1 MSYPQ
6 LHLVRRAAAIAAAL
20 LCASAAAAADWPAYR
35 ADAARSGYVAET
47 LPKGLSLRW
56 TYRPR
61 HAPRP
66 AWPGRDTRMPFD
78 RAFHVAVV
86 GGSLVY
92 GSSADG
98 AVHALDAATG
108 AERWVFGTGGPV
120 RLAPAV
126 WRSRVFVVSD
136 DGFLY
141 CLAMDDGRLA
151 WKRRGGPVDSM
162 VLGNGRMI
170 SRWPARGGPAIADG
184 IVYFAAGIWPSEGI
198 YLYALDAATGE
209 VRWCN
214 DTAGFLYMAQP
225 HGGANSRSGVSAQGP
240 LVVAGDRVLVPTGRA
255 VPAVFDRATGEF
267 LYFHLQRY
275 GRYGGSPIVGAAPHF
290 LHSNAVFDLAS
301 GERTCSGIPTEAV
314 AVGPDRVVYAVGKEI
329 VAIGRAEMVTER
341 GAVDRKGKKAVR
353 AALGEPVR
361 RMASPHGDTRL
372 LIAAGSTVVA
382 AGADRVSVLDMDS
395 STALL
400 SAEVDG
406 APAGLAAAGGR
417 LFVSTEKGTIH
428 CFAAQAPGAA
438 KTIEAK
444 AAASRGADN
453 PLFAAAADE
462 VVRATGITEG
472 YCLDLACGDGA
483 LASALAERT
492 TLQIC
497 AIDDDPEKV
506 ALARKRLDATG
517 LLGARVTVLLGDPA
531 RTPYPNWFANLVV
544 SGRSV
549 TDGPGVVP
557 ADEML
562 RLQRPYG
569 GVTCIGK
576 PGAMTTTVR
585 GAVEGAGTWTHQYC
599 DPANSNCSADT
610 VRGPLGVLWFT
621 DLNFQMPSR
630 HGRGPAPLFHNGRL
644 FVEGMNGLRCVDA
657 YNGRTVWEHPLPG
670 ILKAYD
676 AEHIMGASG
685 TGSNFCVTPEAVFVR
700 VGGHCLKLDPA
711 TGKLLA
717 ELDTPAQTDGEP
729 AVWGYIASVGGTLFG
744 TLSDVGHIVR
754 WVYKRGDMRTQ
765 FTESRLLF
773 AMDARTGKRMWCYEP
788 RHSIRNNTIAIG
800 RGQVF
805 LIDRPVALRDLLD
818 QQAAKWRGRPVAE
831 HPTGAL
837 VALNAADGHVAW
849 RATDD
854 IYGTVLALSEEH
866 DVLVMAY
873 QPTRF
878 KLASER
884 GGRMAAFRASDG
896 KRLWDIQA
904 KYGSRLVLN
913 GRTIYA
919 EPGAWDLLTGKQEA
933 FRFKRSYGCGTI
945 SGSRHLLLFRS
956 ATLGYVDLTHGNA
969 TENYGAVRPG
979 CWINAIAAGGLV
991 LMPDA
996 TDRCTCSY
1004 LIKASVALQPYGLRP
1019 PAISPERAPS
1029 RTPITVRLDHEHKGA
1044 EIRYT
1049 LDGSPPSAAS
1059 TRYAGPF
1066 RLAKSATIKARAFA
1080 PRMPPSQTADASFLI
1095 DPAIIPIRGAHWR
1108 VLDTPGGR
1116 PPESKW
1122 QVADGVV
1129 TELSNHCKGVAS
1141 DGDHRTER
1149 PGSYRVFASA
1159 RSFTDCELS
1168 LELAST
1174 DNDGLGVAFCFEG
1187 PDRHYLWAMDEQRR
1201 FHILAL
1207 KDGDTYRILASR
1219 KAGYARGRW
1228 HKLRVVLDGPK
1239 IAVYL
1244 DGNKDLEATDATL
1257 RKGTFAL
1264 YAWGCAGAK
1273 FRGVLWR

>member
-1 MSYPQ
+1 MPDPQ
-6 LHLVRRAAAIAAAL
+6 LHLARAVAAAL
-20 LCASAAAAADWPAYR
+20 LCATSAAAADWPAYR

-47 LPKGLSLRW
+47 LPKALSLRW

-61 HAPRP
+61 HAPMP
-66 AWPGRDTRMPFD
+66 AWSGRDTRTPFD
-78 RAFHVAVV
+78 RAFHVAVA
-86 GGSLVY
+86 GRTLLY

-98 AVHALDAATG
+98 KVHALDAATG
-108 AERWVFGTGGPV
+108 AERWAFHTGGPV
-120 RLAPAV
+120 RFAPAV
-126 WRSRVFVVSD
+126 WQDRVFAVSD

-141 CLAMDDGRLA
+141 CLAIGDGRLV

-209 VRWCN
+209 VQWCN
-214 DTAGFLYMAQP
+214 DTAGYLYMPQP
-225 HGGANSRSGVSAQGP
+225 HPGANARSGVSAQGH

-275 GRYGGSPIVGAAPHF
+275 RSLGGSQVVAAAPHF
-290 LHSNAVFDLAS
+290 LHCNAVFDLAS
-301 GERTCSGIPTEAV
+301 GKRICVGIPTDAV
-314 AVGPDRVVYAVGKEI
+314 AVTPDRVVYAVGKEI
-329 VAIGRAEMVTER
+329 VSVGRGEMVIQRES
-341 GAVDRKGKKAVR
+341 VDRKGKKTVR
-353 AALGEPVR
+353 TALGEPVW

-382 AGADRVSVLDMDS
+382 AGADRVSVLDMAS
-395 STALL
+395 STVLL
-400 SAEVDG
+400 SAQVDG
-406 APAGLAAAGGR
+406 VPGGLAVSGGR

-428 CFAAQAPGAA
+428 CFAEQAPGGG
-438 KTIEAK
+438 KTIEGK
-444 AAASRGADN
+444 AGAPRGAADA
-453 PLFAAAADE
+453 LFAAAADE
-462 VVRATGITEG
+462 IVRATGIAEG
-472 YCLDLACGDGA
+472 YCLDLACGGGA

-492 TLQIC
+492 KLQIC
-497 AIDDDPEKV
+497 AIDNDPQKV

-531 RTPYPNWFANLVV
+531 RTPFPKWFANLVV

-557 ADEML
+557 ADEMR

-621 DLNFQMPSR
+621 DFNFQMPSR
-630 HGRGPAPLFHNGRL
+630 HGRGPAPLFHDGRL
-644 FVEGMNGLRCVDA
+644 FVEGVNALRGVDA
-657 YNGRTVWEHPLPG
+657 YNGRILWEYPLPG
-670 ILKAYD
+670 VLKAYD

-685 TGSNFCVTPEAVFVR
+685 TGSNFCVTSDAVFVR
-700 VGGHCLKLDPA
+700 VGGKCLKLDPA
-711 TGKLLA
+711 TGKLLG
-717 ELDTPAQTDGEP
+717 ELDTPAQADGEP
-729 AVWGYIASVGGTLFG
+729 AAWGYIASVGGTLFG
-744 TLSDVGHIVR
+744 TLPDVRHIVKWTYR
-754 WVYKRGDMRTQ
+754 RGDMRTQ

-773 AMDARTGKRMWCYEP
+773 ATDAKTGKLTWCYEP

-800 RGQVF
+800 RGHVF

-818 QQAAKWRGRPVAE
+818 QQVAKWRGRPVAE
-831 HPTGAL
+831 HPTGVL
-837 VALNAADGHVAW
+837 VALNAADGSVAW

-866 DVLVMAY
+866 GVLVMAY

-878 KLASER
+878 KLASEL
-884 GGRMAAFRASDG
+884 GGRMAAFRAADG
-896 KRLWDIQA
+896 KRLWDIRA
-904 KYGSRLVLN
+904 AYASRLVLN

-919 EPGAWDLLTGKQEA
+919 QPGAWDLLTGKPTGFA
-933 FRFKRSYGCGTI
+933 FSRSYGCGTI

-969 TENYGAVRPG
+969 TENYGGVRPG
-979 CWINAIAAGGLV
+979 CWINAIPAGGLV

-1004 LIKASVALQPYGLRP
+1004 LIKTSIALQPYGLRP
-1019 PAISPERAPS
+1019 PAISPEGAAS
-1029 RTPITVRLDHEHKGA
+1029 RTPITVKLGHGHRDA
-1044 EIRYT
+1044 EVRYT
-1049 LDGSPPSAAS
+1049 LDGSVPTGSS
-1059 TRYAGPF
+1059 RRYTGPF
-1066 RLAKSATIKARAFA
+1066 RLAKSATVQARAFA
-1080 PRMPPSQTADASFLI
+1080 PGMPPSHIAEARFVI
-1095 DPAIIPIRGAHWR
+1095 DPHIIPIDGPHWR
-1108 VLDTPGGR
+1108 VLDSPGGK
-1116 PPESKW
+1116 PANSKW
-1122 QVADGVV
+1122 QVAGGVV
-1129 TELSNHCKGVAS
+1129 TELSNHYKSVPA
-1141 DGDHRTER
+1141 DADYRTDH
-1149 PGSYRVFASA
+1149 PGSYRVYTGG
-1159 RSFTDCELS
+1159 RSFTDGELS
-1168 LELAST
+1168 LELASS
-1174 DNDGLGVAFCFEG
+1174 DNDGLGIAFRFQG
-1187 PDRHYLWAMDEQRR
+1187 RDRHYLWAMDEQRR
-1201 FHILAL
+1201 FHILAV
-1207 KDGDTYRILASR
+1207 KDGETYRILASS
-1219 KAGYARGRW
+1219 KAGYAKNKW
-1228 HKLRVVLDGPK
+1228 YKLRVVLKGPK
-1239 IAVYL
+1239 ITVYL
-1244 DGNKDLEATDATL
+1244 DGKKDLEATDPTH

-1273 FRGVLWR
+1273 FRGVRWK